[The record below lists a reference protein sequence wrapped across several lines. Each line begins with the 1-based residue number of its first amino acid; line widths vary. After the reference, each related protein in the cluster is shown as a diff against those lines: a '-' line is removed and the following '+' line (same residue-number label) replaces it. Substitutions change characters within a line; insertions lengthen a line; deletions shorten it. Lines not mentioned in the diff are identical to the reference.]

1 MNHDMKYE
9 KRKMCIL
16 KTIRRDFILSFAKLS
31 WHPKYILNIFLFYDI
46 EYNAWIWTSLD
57 RHIRS
62 GIFEKD
68 FDNTCF
74 VHVLNRFCTCFVHV
88 LYMFCTC
95 FVMFWHIEFVTWKRI
110 VNLCIYLNTWIS
122 KCGGV
127 EKLAYYI
134 KGLSIFLLFRFG
146 LPPPL

>member
-31 WHPKYILNIFLFYDI
+31 WHPKYILNIFLVYDI

-74 VHVLNRFCTCFVHV
+74 VQVLYMFCTCFVHV
-88 LYMFCTC
+88 LYMFCHVLTYWIC
-95 FVMFWHIEFVTWKRI
+95 NKKKNCKSKYIPKH
-110 VNLCIYLNTWIS
+110 LNFKMETFS
-122 KCGGV
+122 KCAESKTKERKV
-127 EKLAYYI
+127 LT
-134 KGLSIFLLFRFG
+134 
-146 LPPPL
+146 